1 MSAVTWLPD
10 LFFPKDVTVP
20 DVTSKHYDDAIAELT
35 SLGLK
40 IEETIEQE
48 HDDIAEG
55 FVIRTN
61 PQAGKVVKAGT
72 AVTIYK
78 SIGKKKVAF
87 ENYVGE
93 QIADVEPQ
101 LRSEKY
107 LLIDKKEVYSD
118 KPAGTII
125 EQFPLPGEKVV
136 PEETEVRFTVSL

>member
-1 MSAVTWLPD
+1 MMMRSRNW
-10 LFFPKDVTVP
+10 
-20 DVTSKHYDDAIAELT
+20 T

-101 LRSEKY
+101 LRSENICLSIKKKY
-107 LLIDKKEVYSD
+107 IAISQQGRLLNNFRFRVKKLYQ
-118 KPAGTII
+118 KKQKYA
-125 EQFPLPGEKVV
+125 L
-136 PEETEVRFTVSL
+136 R